1 MRKRRRTRRT
11 ELLALADSLATRLEE
26 ICRACGQ
33 ADIAGDLPSEI
44 SGTILNRAHSTAL
57 RYRRAVC
64 GENYE

>member
-33 ADIAGDLPSEI
+33 ADIAGDLSQEI
-44 SGTILNRAHSTAL
+44 SGTMLNRARSTVL

-64 GENYE
+64 GEKDA